1 MFNTTNLRY
10 KILILLFI
18 LPFGLLAQPE
28 KDNQIDGVVAVIGTA
43 MILQSEVEEQYEE
56 YIKNG
61 KSVNGNTR
69 CDVFETLLFNKLL
82 LSQAEEDSLYPG
94 EAQISEEIERRLR
107 YFIQQFGSIEKLE
120 EFYEKLK
127 TFRKT
132 LIPNLYCKR
141 NKCAMNYF

>member
-61 KSVNGNTR
+61 KPVNGNTR

-94 EAQISEEIERRLR
+94 EAQISEEKSLVKK
-107 YFIQQFGSIEKLE
+107 FGKGAKSSGATLKDIFNKALNIKKKKTEKE
-120 EFYEKLK
+120 E
-127 TFRKT
+127 
-132 LIPNLYCKR
+132 
-141 NKCAMNYF
+141 

>member
-61 KSVNGNTR
+61 KPVNGNTR
-69 CDVFETLLFNKLL
+69 CDVFETLLFLPLL
-82 LSQAEEDSLYPG
+82 
-94 EAQISEEIERRLR
+94 R
-107 YFIQQFGSIEKLE
+107 
-120 EFYEKLK
+120 
-127 TFRKT
+127 T
-132 LIPNLYCKR
+132 L
-141 NKCAMNYF
+141 